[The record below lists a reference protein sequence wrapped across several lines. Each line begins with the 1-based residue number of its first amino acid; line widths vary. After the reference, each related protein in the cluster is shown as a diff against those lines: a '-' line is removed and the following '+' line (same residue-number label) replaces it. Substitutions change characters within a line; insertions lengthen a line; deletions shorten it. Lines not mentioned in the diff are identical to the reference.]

1 VCVCVCVLSRDDVSW
16 NCSGEEKFSFQVS
29 LHALCLLRGLIVT
42 QLERCT
48 RSIGKG
54 RNLSDL
60 KRVLWSGTGTVHKKK
75 PWEWDLRERTISFW
89 RS

>member
-1 VCVCVCVLSRDDVSW
+1 LCVCVCCPGMMFLEIAS
-16 NCSGEEKFSFQVS
+16 EKRSFPFRS
-29 LHALCLLRGLIVT
+29 LCMLCVFWGDWLWHNWW
-42 QLERCT
+42 
-48 RSIGKG
+48 SIGKG

-60 KRVLWSGTGTVHKKK
+60 KRVLWSGTGTIHQKK